1 MSKREYKYEFHSA
14 LPEYAIER
22 ALELIE
28 FIDSLATGL
37 QQNSLPVLPSA
48 HIQELI
54 NTGPN
59 SAEGWK
65 IFNQMKVKFDSVGY
79 KATKSEL
86 EEMLSFMIMLIA
98 HHAVHAILA
107 ETEEESSWHY
117 GRGQYLVGATD
128 FLIWGGDDAVVMA
141 AKGRDG
147 ARVTNSIYDQTKL
160 KVFAWCDDHRNE
172 YRSAEAAAREVNEK
186 FGVSVDTAK
195 KYFKEHKLKNQ
206 LTKNQ

>member
-1 MSKREYKYEFHSA
+1 MSKHKYKYEFQSE

-22 ALELIE
+22 ALELIG
-28 FIDSLATGL
+28 FIDSLVVGI
-37 QQNSLPVLPSA
+37 QRNGLPVLPSTQ
-48 HIQELI
+48 IQELI

-86 EEMLSFMIMLIA
+86 DEMLFCMIMLIA

-107 ETEEESSWHY
+107 ETEEESSWHH
-117 GRGQYLVGATD
+117 GRGQYLVGAVD
-128 FLIWGGDDAVVMA
+128 FLVWGGDDAVVMA

-147 ARVTNSIYDQTKL
+147 ARVTNSIYDPTKL
-160 KVFAWCDDHRNE
+160 EVFVWCDRHRNE
-172 YRSAEAAAREVNEK
+172 YRSAEAAAREVNKK

-195 KYFKEHKLKNQ
+195 KYLKEHKLK
-206 LTKNQ
+206 KSIA